1 MSGYYSAEAPAPHL
15 KSGKS
20 KVTVRTGDGGYAVY
34 VCVANDR
41 VPMFTAQAWA
51 LWVALGNAL
60 IAEFGPAP
68 EWATQQITPTTEG

>member
-15 KSGKS
+15 KAGKS
-20 KVTVRTGDGGYAVY
+20 KVTVRTNTSGYQVY

-41 VPMFTAQAWA
+41 VPMRAPQAWA

-60 IAEFGPAP
+60 VAEFGPAP
-68 EWATQQITPTTEG
+68 EWATQQIAPTAEG